1 MGVIRSVVYPGTT
14 RRRLAALGVFSLMAF
29 YVQLTFA
36 GSAAAA
42 PLTGG
47 FSPTIL
53 SGGFAD
59 LNGNGVRNVTDDSTA
74 FYGDTDIIDGELDC
88 NAWGATANDGSQGNG
103 TIDIAG
109 RLLPRRVRR
118 HRGRG
123 HDQRRRRQFP
133 GGQWTTA
140 YRLQRQ
146 STEQPRH
153 RRLRFRLVGDRRPGG
168 LERRRDDRRRR
179 LPFRGSRPGGHP
191 RE

>member
-1 MGVIRSVVYPGTT
+1 MGVIRSVVHPGTT

-53 SGGFAD
+53 AAD
-59 LNGNGVRNVTDDSTA
+59 SPTSTGTACATSPTTRPPSTA
-74 FYGDTDIIDGELDC
+74 TPTSST
-88 NAWGATANDGSQGNG
+88 ASSTATRGGPLRTMEARATGRSTSQ
-103 TIDIAG
+103 
-109 RLLPRRVRR
+109 
-118 HRGRG
+118 
-123 HDQRRRRQFP
+123 
-133 GGQWTTA
+133 TTA
-140 YRLQRQ
+140 PSSGTTVPRAGSRSTSKTAISRWAMDHCLPSSTQ

-168 LERRRDDRRRR
+168 LERRRGDQVRR